1 MEYALTFSEAAV
13 LAESVSTTSFTPVR
27 WPLSVSD
34 VLSLVESVAC
44 TSVTPVRHLLNFL
57 DSSLRTTEYLGGNRG
72 QSSALASPISVIKPT
87 PLQSFLILPLQRLW
101 SLVTDL
107 FTTRT
112 YTIQPVVRS
121 WSITDMSLLYADPKQ
136 SPASVED
143 FLFDFTAVIGA
154 DTITSATW
162 TTPPGITQVSTTNT
176 STTATVRLGGGSV
189 GLSYTCTCAATL
201 VSGRVMTQSIV
212 VPVARS

>member
-1 MEYALTFSEAAV
+1 
-13 LAESVSTTSFTPVR
+13 
-27 WPLSVSD
+27 
-34 VLSLVESVAC
+34 
-44 TSVTPVRHLLNFL
+44 
-57 DSSLRTTEYLGGNRG
+57 
-72 QSSALASPISVIKPT
+72 
-87 PLQSFLILPLQRLW
+87 
-101 SLVTDL
+101 
-107 FTTRT
+107 
-112 YTIQPVVRS
+112 
-121 WSITDMSLLYADPKQ
+121 MSLLYADPKQ